1 MSGVYA
7 RNRNTTF
14 FAPVDNAAELQDA
27 VTAYVFNEKRIP
39 KRYRLI
45 LGTDLI
51 RKTDEIMD
59 YAIAANRTWLD
70 EKHIDIRTEWWN
82 RCLNACD
89 QLDRKLRRTQKAI
102 ESATPDSMA
111 KILEL
116 LDKEIG
122 VVNGQK
128 KADKSP
134 KEKKP

>member
-7 RNRNTTF
+7 RNRNTTY

-27 VTAYVFNEKRIP
+27 VTRYVMNEKRIP
-39 KRYRLI
+39 KRWRFLI
-45 LGTDLI
+45 GADLI
-51 RKTDEIMD
+51 KKVDEIVD

-70 EKHIDIRTEWWN
+70 EKHIETRTEWWN

-89 QLDRKLRRTQKAI
+89 QLDRKLMRAQRAI
-102 ESATPDSMA
+102 ESVTPDSMA
-111 KILEL
+111 QILEL

-122 VVNGQK
+122 VVNAQK
-128 KADKSP
+128 KADKNP